1 MNTIFFSLLAIVSLM
16 VFMNLGK
23 IRGSKKQTDRDDR
36 INWSR
41 SRSRKPNFY
50 QNRDGSKIIEGEA
63 EEVDDQNNK

>member
-1 MNTIFFSLLAIVSLM
+1 MNTIFFSLLAILSLM

-23 IRGSKKQTDRDDR
+23 IRASKKQTDRDDR

-41 SRSRKPNFY
+41 SRKPNFH